1 MAQQW
6 ILRKGSKERGFQY
19 VAPSG
24 RKTRTKADLERI
36 DALRIPPAWKDV
48 HVAVSSR
55 APVQAWGFDAR
66 GRKQYRYHTRAVE
79 KGELAKHYRVRQLA
93 SDLPKLRRTLR
104 DDFGRGDFSKER
116 VFAGIVLLISDAFFR
131 VGSDRYE
138 RENNTF
144 GVTTLRKS
152 HVKIVDESIQFDFR
166 GKRSIRQK
174 RLYRPSPRMMAFIQ
188 SLLRTPGQRLF
199 RYKED
204 GKWINASARDVN
216 EYIRSLADFPYTAKD
231 FRTWGGTLRMAIVL
245 ADLDKGKN
253 ERARKKTVAQAV
265 RFVASELH
273 NTPAI
278 ARKSYVHPV
287 LITRY
292 VQNGATIEVRHPS
305 RAMRSE
311 KRFRHTPEEKALIDF
326 LAQYFPERRKERRPV
341 RPEED

>member
-6 ILRKGSKERGFQY
+6 ILRKGSKERGFHY
-19 VAPSG
+19 VSSSG
-24 RKTRTKADLERI
+24 WMVRTKADLERI

-93 SDLPKLRRTLR
+93 SDLPRLRRTLR
-104 DDFGRGDFSKER
+104 DDFGRGDFSRER

-152 HVKIVDESIQFDFR
+152 HVKVVEDSVEFDFR

-174 RLYRPSPRMMAFIQ
+174 REYKASPRMAAFIR
-188 SLLRTPGQRLF
+188 SLIRTPGQRLF

-204 GKWINASARDVN
+204 GEWVNASARDVN

-245 ADLDKGKN
+245 AELDKGKN
-253 ERARKKTVAQAV
+253 ESARKKTVAQAV

-273 NTPAI
+273 
-278 ARKSYVHPV
+278 
-287 LITRY
+287 
-292 VQNGATIEVRHPS
+292 
-305 RAMRSE
+305 
-311 KRFRHTPEEKALIDF
+311 
-326 LAQYFPERRKERRPV
+326 
-341 RPEED
+341 

>member
-6 ILRKGSKERGFQY
+6 ILRKGSKDSGFRY
-19 VAPSG
+19 LGANG
-24 RKTRTKADLERI
+24 RKVASKELVRI

-152 HVKIVDESIQFDFR
+152 HVKIVDDSVEFDFR

-174 RLYRPSPRMMAFIQ
+174 RPYKASPRMLAFIR
-188 SLLRTPGQRLF
+188 SMMRTPGQRLF
-199 RYKED
+199 RYKQD
-204 GKWINASARDVN
+204 GEWVNVTARDVN

-245 ADLDKGKN
+245 ADLPEGKN
-253 ERARKKTVAQAV
+253 ERARKKSVAQAV

-292 VQNGATIEVRHPS
+292 VQNGATIEVRHPTRS
-305 RAMRSE
+305 MRSE
-311 KRFRHTPEEKALIDF
+311 KRFRHTPEERALIDF

-341 RPEED
+341 DSEENR

>member
-6 ILRKGSKERGFQY
+6 ILRKGSKESGFRY
-19 VAPSG
+19 VGANG
-24 RKTRTKADLERI
+24 RKVNSEDRDRI
-36 DALRIPPAWKDV
+36 DSLRIPPAWKEV
-48 HVAVSSR
+48 HVAVSDR

-104 DDFGRGDFSKER
+104 DDFGRGDFSRER
-116 VFAGIVLLISDAFFR
+116 VCAGVVLLISDVFFR

-144 GVTTLRKS
+144 GITTLRKS
-152 HVKIVDESIQFDFR
+152 HVKLIDDEVRFSFR
-166 GKRSIRQK
+166 GKRSIRQT
-174 RLYRPSPRMMAFIQ
+174 RMYHPSPRMMAFIR
-188 SLLRTPGQRLF
+188 SMMRTPGQRLF
-199 RYKED
+199 RYKER
-204 GKWINASARDVN
+204 GKWVNVSARDVN

-245 ADLDKGKN
+245 SELDKGRN
-253 ERARKKTVAQAV
+253 ETARKKTVAQAV

-305 RAMRSE
+305 RSAHSE

-326 LAQYFPERRKERRPV
+326 LAQYFPERRKERRA
-341 RPEED
+341 E